1 VNQSRRN
8 PLSQLDQ
15 QELTWLVG
23 ILKDACRERLEK
35 NLISQMLEQRLYDRH
50 GPVPGRIDPR
60 SKLKQWEPRY
70 RKFLAVATEMQELV
84 EASEAGALV
93 ELFAERFQSPRA
105 RKKT

>member
-1 VNQSRRN
+1 VSQFRRN

-35 NLISQMLEQRLYDRH
+35 NLISQMLEERLYDRH
-50 GPVPGRIDPR
+50 GPVPGRLDPR
-60 SKLKQWEPRY
+60 ARLKQWEPRY
-70 RKFLAVATEMQELV
+70 RKFLAVATEMQEMV
-84 EASEAGALV
+84 EAAETGALAK
-93 ELFAERFQSPRA
+93 LFAERFHAPRP